1 MPSRREVSR
10 RLTVFEEIRA
20 ALQEDSTLD
29 TVRNKAQEGLD
40 GWSMADGLLLKDGK
54 VFVPEISSWAQA
66 VIAAAHE
73 VGHEGI
79 QKTLH
84 RVRADFCIPRDSA
97 CCTCQQ
103 NKTEQ
108 LHPAGLLQSLEVPTS
123 VWADIAMDFVE
134 GLPRVNGKSVIL
146 SSLQWLIGSPNQRA
160 SSRWVIH
167 TLLHQLQELFFT
179 DIV

>member
-40 GWSMADGLLLKDGK
+40 GWSMTDGLLLKDGK
-54 VFVPEISSWAQA
+54 LFVPEISSWTQA

-108 LHPAGLLQSLEVPTS
+108 LRPAGLLQSLEVPTS
-123 VWADIAMDFVE
+123 VWADNAMDFVE

-146 SSLQWLIGSPNQRA
+146 TVVDRFSKSAHFIALGHPYTDTSVARVL
-160 SSRWVIH
+160 
-167 TLLHQLQELFFT
+167 FT

>member
-1 MPSRREVSR
+1 MPSRREVSW

-40 GWSMADGLLLKDGK
+40 GWSMTDGLLLKDGK

-79 QKTLH
+79 
-84 RVRADFCIPRDSA
+84 
-97 CCTCQQ
+97 
-103 NKTEQ
+103 
-108 LHPAGLLQSLEVPTS
+108 
-123 VWADIAMDFVE
+123 
-134 GLPRVNGKSVIL
+134 
-146 SSLQWLIGSPNQRA
+146 
-160 SSRWVIH
+160 
-167 TLLHQLQELFFT
+167 
-179 DIV
+179 